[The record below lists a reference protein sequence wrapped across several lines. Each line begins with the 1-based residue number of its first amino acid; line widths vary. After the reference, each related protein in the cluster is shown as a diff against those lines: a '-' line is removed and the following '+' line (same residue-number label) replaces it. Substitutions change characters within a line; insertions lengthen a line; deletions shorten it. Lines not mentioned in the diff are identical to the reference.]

1 MKTDYKILL
10 YRKQTRHRL
19 VKVFRSYYKLASW
32 LRKNIKEEEIK
43 YYYTRKQKI

>member
-19 VKVFRSYYKLASW
+19 VKVFKSYYKLARW
-32 LRKNIKEEEIK
+32 VYKNIKEEEYK
-43 YYYTRKQKI
+43 YYYTRKQKL